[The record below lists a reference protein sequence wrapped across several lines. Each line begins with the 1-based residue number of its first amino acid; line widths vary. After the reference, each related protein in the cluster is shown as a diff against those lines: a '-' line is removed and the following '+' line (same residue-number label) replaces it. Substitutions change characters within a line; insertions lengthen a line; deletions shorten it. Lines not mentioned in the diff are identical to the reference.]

1 MINGSTDVMT
11 QTEQYKPSISDDLGV
26 TDNLRISGIQD
37 VADPKTVIEEH
48 PVPPSVAQ
56 LVTRTRAEVHAI
68 LHGQDDRV
76 VVIVGPCSIHDPV
89 AALDYGAR
97 LEVLRQN
104 YSNDLLIIMR
114 GYFEKPRT
122 TDGWKGMINDP
133 DLDGSFNINKG
144 LRLARKLLL
153 DLNLAGVPAGTE
165 YLDLLTPQYIAD
177 LISWGAIGAR
187 TTESQ
192 LHRELASGLSCP
204 VGFKNGT
211 DGNLKIAIDAVGAAA
226 HPHHFLTV
234 TKAGYLGIF
243 ETSGNEDGHVILR
256 GGQSPNYDSE
266 SINAAA
272 QMLESAGRSPILMVD
287 FSHANSGKQHRG
299 QIAVGANVSSQLAG
313 GENRVVGVMIESH
326 IVEGRQDVVTG
337 GNLVYGQSITDACLG
352 WDDTVQVIEQLAAA
366 VDTRRSLSR

>member
-1 MINGSTDVMT
+1 MCI
-11 QTEQYKPSISDDLGV
+11 
-26 TDNLRISGIQD
+26 R
-37 VADPKTVIEEH
+37 
-48 PVPPSVAQ
+48 
-56 LVTRTRAEVHAI
+56 
-68 LHGQDDRV
+68 DR
-76 VVIVGPCSIHDPV
+76 
-89 AALDYGAR
+89 
-97 LEVLRQN
+97 
-104 YSNDLLIIMR
+104 
-114 GYFEKPRT
+114 PRT
-122 TDGWKGMINDP
+122 TVGWKGLINDP